1 MSKNEDLSNSW
12 LEETLNNKEFVI
24 DKFIKSEF
32 EKSNEK
38 RLVIMLSS
46 GKSKLSIRLLKKY
59 YSIDKILEIDFSGM
73 DEKKQLYDMEYPEY
87 SEKIKCMNAN
97 YNSPAMIEIFNMLL
111 NEYFVET
118 PAIIVCQGLSYFLT
132 KDDIEK
138 IIQGCQSSGRKNL
151 LIFDVLKPIKSIKSD
166 FVEKFKI
173 KLETFDDK
181 ALNDLKSKFNF
192 QIFQKES
199 LLDIEKLRL
208 GKNKIYSE
216 KENNWLDF
224 AAIKI

>member
-1 MSKNEDLSNSW
+1 MSKKEDFNNNW
-12 LEETLNNKEFVI
+12 VEETLSNKEFVI
-24 DKFIKSEF
+24 DKFIRSEL

-38 RLVIMLSS
+38 RLVVILSS

-59 YSIDKILEIDFSGM
+59 YTIDKILEIDFSGM
-73 DEKKQLYDMEYPEY
+73 DEKKQIYDMQYPEF

-111 NEYFVET
+111 NEYYVDT
-118 PAIIVCQGLSYFLT
+118 PAIIICQGLSYFLT

-138 IIQGCQSSGRKNL
+138 IIQGCKSSDRKNL

-166 FVEKFKI
+166 FIKKFKI
-173 KLETFDDK
+173 KLESFDDK

-199 LLDIEKLRL
+199 LFEIEKLRL
-208 GKNKIYSE
+208 GKNKIFLE
-216 KENNWLDF
+216 KDSNWLDY